1 MVGLW
6 WKTPKNR
13 GRGGG
18 GGVGWGPLFKMRR
31 QDTKIAYEQVHFPWR
46 ADVQVSL
53 LTGWVPGWLVL
64 SETLRLPTLERNQC
78 LSRQK
83 SSFVTANMLFL
94 FCSDNTER
102 RKQRRKLSSYARWM
116 SAIILSLAIN
126 FINNSVYIWSQFW
139 APHVMLPDFF
149 GFA

>member
-18 GGVGWGPLFKMRR
+18 GGGWGPLFKMRR

-83 SSFVTANMLFL
+83 KLFRYGEYAFL
-94 FCSDNTER
+94 ILLDNTER
-102 RKQRRKLSSYARWM
+102 RKQRRKLSSDARWM

>member
-6 WKTPKNR
+6 WKTLKTGGE

-18 GGVGWGPLFKMRR
+18 GWGPLFKMRR

-46 ADVQVSL
+46 GDVQVSL
-53 LTGWVPGWLVL
+53 LTGWVPGCLVL

-126 FINNSVYIWSQFW
+126 FINNRVYIWSQFW